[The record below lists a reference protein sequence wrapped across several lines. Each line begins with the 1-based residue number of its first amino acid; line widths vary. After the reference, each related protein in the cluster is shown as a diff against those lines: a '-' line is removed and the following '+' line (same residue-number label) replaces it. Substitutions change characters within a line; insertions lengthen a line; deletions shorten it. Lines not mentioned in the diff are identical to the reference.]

1 MATKKPSAEKK
12 PQALKSPD
20 LPWLLKHMTLAVAR
34 DMRLLSSEG
43 FKKAYAIARG
53 RLVDYKHVIKEA
65 KTADVFDTGAV
76 KLTSSGAR
84 MEVSHRK
91 ERGGALKAMEFDWY
105 WRKFVEPP
113 PQDAATKKKQGA

>member
-1 MATKKPSAEKK
+1 MFVG
-12 PQALKSPD
+12 
-20 LPWLLKHMTLAVAR
+20 LPKDAQSIVVSRSVTL
-34 DMRLLSSEG
+34 DG
-43 FKKAYAIARG
+43 G
-53 RLVDYKHVIKEA
+53 RLVDYKHVIAEA